1 MFPPGS
7 VEGRQQPQERR
18 SSLPVKIRSSKTK
31 QRMALSLGPETYDTN
46 HVLAWRDPGLPTP
59 VYVRMDSSGVFYTYP
74 TLGDKPLQS
83 LEEVGSAVDSYACP
97 NGPNSNVMSDK
108 MLSKKERAVQ
118 EHLYFPNG
126 TSKDLVDELEEI
138 VHWQSICEGVE
149 WYYHLNITV
158 KTKEGADDAG
168 SSSLFFVEVA
178 CDSNDITG
186 YYINT
191 FSRVNTDGQDIDQN
205 DTLGCFLRIFCGVN
219 ADGKDNLHSYLKY
232 GCAISSLRWKQ
243 RLNVVT
249 DYYAMMESMMELPAM
264 AVQTIKVM
272 EAQDEELIK
281 REEKRIREFFEFLDD
296 AEFLENMRCKRLN
309 YPRKHEIHLQSDE
322 EIAPDSDEE

>member
-1 MFPPGS
+1 
-7 VEGRQQPQERR
+7 
-18 SSLPVKIRSSKTK
+18 
-31 QRMALSLGPETYDTN
+31 
-46 HVLAWRDPGLPTP
+46 
-59 VYVRMDSSGVFYTYP
+59 MDSSGVFYTYP

-97 NGPNSNVMSDK
+97 NDAF
-108 MLSKKERAVQ
+108 KEGTCCT
-118 EHLYFPNG
+118 G
-126 TSKDLVDELEEI
+126 TSLLPKWHQQGLHTRAQVAKREHDKLRRLVEALLDKRNDDEDLVDELEEI

-168 SSSLFFVEVA
+168 STSLFFVEVA

-191 FSRVNTDGQDIDQN
+191 FSRVNTDGQDGATCHGCTNNKSDGMKHPCAASFKGGHMNICFP
-205 DTLGCFLRIFCGVN
+205 LGFGPCN
-219 ADGKDNLHSYLKY
+219 E
-232 GCAISSLRWKQ
+232 KQ
-243 RLNVVT
+243 WVDSGNT
-249 DYYAMMESMMELPAM
+249 
-264 AVQTIKVM
+264 
-272 EAQDEELIK
+272 DEELIK

-309 YPRKHEIHLQSDE
+309 YPRKHEIHLQVRVPISFNVLVVVFCQVFCP
-322 EIAPDSDEE
+322 IPT